1 MLEDSSLLK
10 EIIPLSEDVALLAE
24 AGLESLNYI
33 EKEQKPPQSWLEG
46 LLSLLE
52 RPGKPEYELK
62 IMIVPAIRKLVEA
75 ALPPLFSDNFE
86 HGNAQGWKPN
96 IPENWQVVEE
106 DGSLVYR
113 LIAPGRPGAVR
124 APTSW
129 SILKDFDVTDFVFTG
144 KLKCRAETANIYR
157 SVVIVFHYQDP
168 THFYYAHFAAI
179 SDHVHNIIG
188 LVNGKDR
195 VKINREPPG
204 QSTPRLKDVKFH
216 DFKVTYDAK
225 TGEIKAYLD
234 DMTTPILTA
243 NDKTLGHGFVGVGSF
258 DDTGSFDDIKLWGKI
273 FR

>member
-1 MLEDSSLLK
+1 
-10 EIIPLSEDVALLAE
+10 A
-24 AGLESLNYI
+24 LNYI
-33 EKEQKPPQSWLEG
+33 ENEQKPPQSWLES
-46 LLSLLE
+46 LSSLLK
-52 RPGKPEYELK
+52 RPQKPKYELK

-75 ALPPLFSDNFE
+75 TLRPLVSDDFE
-86 HGNAQGWKPN
+86 DGNPQGWKPN
-96 IPENWQVVEE
+96 TPENWQVIEE
-106 DGSLVYR
+106 EGSLAYS

-129 SILKDFDVTDFVFTG
+129 SVLKDFDVTSFVFTG
-144 KLKCRAETANIYR
+144 RVKCRADTTNKYR

-179 SDHVHNIIG
+179 SDQVHNIIG

-195 VKINREPPG
+195 VKINHEPPG
-204 QSTPRLKDVKFH
+204 QSIPRLKDLKFH
-216 DFKVTYDAK
+216 DFKVIYDAE

-234 DMTTPILTA
+234 DMAIPILTA
-243 NDKTLGHGFVGVGSF
+243 NDKTLNHGFVGVGSF